1 MRIPTRPVFLL
12 ILCSTAFAAQAQT
25 TPSAATPDA
34 MTLIGATLGKLAV
47 VAVVVES
54 ALAAI
59 FNWRVYRMVF
69 NNRAMKTPV
78 MFGVGLLIVLGFQY
92 DVFADLMQSAAG
104 AALGQGP
111 WRFATSTVMSALI
124 IAGGSSGINELFR
137 RLGLRNPLPEKSDLP
152 VLGEKQAYVS
162 IHVTRLRA
170 VGPIQVY
177 LREID
182 LPDSNPLAG
191 TVDDSTFGSRLRA
204 AFASDS
210 MRFPNYGGHTLKAF
224 QGYDIGLRFKES
236 AATDVTE
243 QSCFKGTLAP
253 RAIIDF
259 SFTA

>member
-1 MRIPTRPVFLL
+1 MRFPTRHIFLL
-12 ILCSTAFAAQAQT
+12 MLCAAAFAAQAQPTIT
-25 TPSAATPDA
+25 TPPDTT
-34 MTLIGATLGKLAV
+34 TLIGATLGKLAV
-47 VAVVVES
+47 VVVVVES

-78 MFGVGLLIVLGFQY
+78 MFAVGLLIVLGFQY
-92 DVFADLMQSAAG
+92 DIFADLMQSAAG
-104 AALGQGP
+104 TALGQGP
-111 WRFATSTVMSALI
+111 WRSATSTVMSALI
-124 IAGGSSGINELFR
+124 IAGGSSGINELFK
-137 RLGLRNPLPEKSDLP
+137 RLGLRNPLPETAAPP
-152 VLGEKQAYVS
+152 VLSEKQAYVS
-162 IHVTRLRA
+162 IHVTRQRA

-204 AFASDS
+204 AIASDS

-236 AATDVTE
+236 GAAEVTE

-259 SFTA
+259 SYTA

>member
-1 MRIPTRPVFLL
+1 MRVLSRPVLIL
-12 ILCSTAFAAQAQT
+12 ILCALASVAKAQT
-25 TPSAATPDA
+25 TGPDTVADVAAV
-34 MTLIGATLGKLAV
+34 LGKLAV
-47 VAVVVES
+47 VVVVVES

-69 NNRAMKTPV
+69 NDRALKTPV

-104 AALGQGP
+104 RVFGDGP
-111 WRFATSTVMSALI
+111 WRTALSTILSALI
-124 IAGGSSGINELFR
+124 IAGGSSGVNELFK
-137 RLGLRNPLPEKSDLP
+137 RLGLRNPLPEKSAQP
-152 VLGEKQAYVS
+152 VLNEKQAYVS

-177 LREID
+177 LREVD

-191 TVDDSTFGSRLRA
+191 TVDDSTLGSRLRA

-224 QGYDIGLRFKES
+224 QGYDIGLRFKETG
-236 AATDVTE
+236 AADVIE
-243 QSCFKGTLAP
+243 QSCFKGSLAS